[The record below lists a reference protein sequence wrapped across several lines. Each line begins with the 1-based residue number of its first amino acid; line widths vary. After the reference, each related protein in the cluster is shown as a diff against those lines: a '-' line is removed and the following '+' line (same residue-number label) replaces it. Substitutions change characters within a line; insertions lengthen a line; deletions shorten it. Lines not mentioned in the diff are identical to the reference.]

1 MAEDAAAVG
10 EGVAD
15 RGAEL
20 PEDLAE
26 GFFELFVDF
35 DVLVVAE
42 EAVGEVGELG
52 HVGEL
57 RVVFPAGRE
66 GEVGAVLG
74 WGGRF
79 GRLVGG
85 W

>member
-1 MAEDAAAVG
+1 MAEDAGAVG

-15 RGAEL
+15 GGAEL

-26 GFFELFVDF
+26 GFFEVFVDF

-42 EAVGEVGELG
+42 EAVGQFGELG
-52 HVGEL
+52 DVVVG
-57 RVVFPAGRE
+57 VGVFPAGGE

-74 WGGRF
+74 RGGRF
-79 GRLVGG
+79 GGG
-85 W
+85 GG